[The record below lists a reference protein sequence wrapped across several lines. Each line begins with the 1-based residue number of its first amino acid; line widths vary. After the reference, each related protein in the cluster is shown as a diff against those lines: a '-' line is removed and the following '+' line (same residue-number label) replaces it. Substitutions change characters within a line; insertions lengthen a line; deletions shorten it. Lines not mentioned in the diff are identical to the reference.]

1 MTSYAHT
8 VNDPTSTV
16 SSLNEQVLA
25 LKSAVEATFNKPMA
39 EILADLEATDADA
52 RAQDANAALQGR
64 LTGAKLLVSAA
75 YVFLDVI
82 WSKFFFPDTVYL
94 KSKGVD
100 PKTHPVHMELERVH
114 TYFAKLKKAE
124 HSDGDTA
131 SAGPSQRIDAAAAS
145 RMVAAAAGEKRKHTR
160 FDEDEEKP
168 RPVNEKKTKD
178 ISATPELS
186 SKSKPK
192 KTKKK
197 EALSNLET
205 FAQDKLS
212 EADVKAS
219 KNGEKSSKP
228 KHKTDAESK
237 KKKKKKQV

>member
-39 EILADLEATDADA
+39 EILANLEATDADA

-82 WSKFFFPDTVYL
+82 WMYL

-205 FAQDKLS
+205 FAQDKLR